1 MNGGK
6 MSLYEISEQIQALD
20 QLLANLGGDVTEG
33 TDGATIEKWAEEYQW
48 MEREK
53 VDGYVKLIK
62 NIEGQQGAI
71 DDEVKAL
78 TEKSRV
84 LDNRI
89 SRLKSLVK
97 FIMDQRKT
105 KRLEGNVWSFVIQKN
120 GGKDPIELLVE
131 DPEKLP
137 DEMVKIIRKADLD
150 AIREALE
157 AKKPEALAVARIG
170 ERGESLR
177 IR

>member
-1 MNGGK
+1 MKTELG
-6 MSLYEISEQIQALD
+6 LYEISEQIQALST
-20 QLLANLGGDVTEG
+20 LLAELGGDVTEG
-33 TDGATIEKWAEEYQW
+33 TEGATLEKWAQEYQW

-53 VDGYVKLIK
+53 VDGYIKLIK

-71 DDEVKAL
+71 DEEVKAL

-89 SRLKSLVK
+89 SRLKAMVRYV
-97 FIMDQRKT
+97 MDQRKI
-105 KRLEGNVWSFVIQKN
+105 KALEGKVWKFVIQKN
-120 GGKDPIELLVE
+120 GGKDPVELLVE

-137 DEMVKIIRKADLD
+137 DELVKITRRPDID
-150 AIREALE
+150 AIRMALE
-157 AKKPEALAVARIG
+157 AKKPEALAVAKLG

-177 IR
+177 IK